1 MKIAICWAHGVWK
14 TTISKIISEK
24 YSLKILPDIVVDA
37 YKMWLEINENTPI
50 ETQVWLVGKQFEN
63 EKINLDFVAD
73 KCIFDYYVY
82 AKVLGMDKDVV
93 EMAKKIALKT
103 YNYDYIFY
111 INPEFPIEDDW
122 IRSTNVEFQKWI
134 DEFYEKF
141 LVENNIKFTKISWNI
156 ENRKNQIIFDIPNT
170 N

>member
-1 MKIAICWAHGVWK
+1 MKIAICWAHWVWK
-14 TTISKIISEK
+14 TTISKIISEEF
-24 YSLKILPDIVVDA
+24 SLKILPDIVVDA

-63 EKINLDFVAD
+63 EKINNDFVAD

-82 AKVLGMDKDVV
+82 ADVLWMDKDVV

-122 IRSTNVEFQKWI
+122 IRSTNIEFQKWI
-134 DEFYEKF
+134 DTFYEKF
-141 LVENNIKFTKISWNI
+141 LIDNNIPFKKITWSI
-156 ENRKNQIIFDIPNT
+156 EERKKQIINSIKM
-170 N
+170 